1 MAQERET
8 EAPAKTIRL
17 CTDIREIAAADWDA
31 CAGSDN
37 PFLSHAFLAALEESG
52 CTVPRAGWAPH
63 HLLLQDADGS
73 LLAAVPAYLK
83 GNSFGEYVFD
93 HSWAHAY
100 ERAGGDYYP
109 KLQVCVPFTPATG
122 PRLLVRPDQPYAE
135 TVNLLSLGLMEAGR
149 QLQVSSVHVT
159 FPERREWE
167 LMAKAGFLQRTGEQ
181 FHWENRG
188 YADFDAFLADLSS
201 RKRKAIRKE
210 RREALADGIEV
221 LRLTGGDLEPE
232 HWDAFYAFYMDTGGR
247 KWGRPYLNRA
257 FFQQLHETMADRVM
271 LVMARRE
278 GRWIAGAL
286 NLIGGTALYG
296 RNWGCIE
303 HHRFLHFE
311 CCYYQAIEFA
321 IERGLARVE
330 AGAQGEHKLARG
342 YLPKTT
348 YSTHWI
354 ADPGFRQA
362 VAEFLQQERRH
373 VDQEIAWLSQHS
385 PFRIDPDA
393 APPPEEEPE

>member
-1 MAQERET
+1 MKQDRRDDSSAR
-8 EAPAKTIRL
+8 TIRL
-17 CTDIREIAAADWDA
+17 CTDIGDLSPAEWDA
-31 CAGSDN
+31 CAGADN
-37 PFLSHAFLAALEESG
+37 PFLSHAFLAALERSG
-52 CTVPRAGWAPH
+52 CTAPETGWAPH
-63 HLLLQDADGS
+63 HLLLQDPDGS
-73 LLAAVPAYLK
+73 LVGAVPAYLK

-93 HSWAHAY
+93 HSWAHAF

-122 PRLLVRPDQPYAE
+122 PRLLVRPDQPHAE
-135 TVNLLSLGLMEAGR
+135 TANLLSLGLMEAGR
-149 QLQVSSVHVT
+149 QLGISSVHVT
-159 FPERREWE
+159 FAERREWE
-167 LMAKAGFLQRTGEQ
+167 LMAEAGFLQRTGEQ

-188 YADFDAFLADLSS
+188 FASFDAFLAALSS

-210 RREALADGIEV
+210 RREALADDIEIF
-221 LRLTGGDLEPE
+221 RLTGAALETE
-232 HWDAFYAFYMDTGGR
+232 HWDAFYAFYMDTGSR
-247 KWGRPYLNRA
+247 KWGRPYLNRQ
-257 FFQQLHETMADRVM
+257 FFALLHETMADRVM
-271 LVMARRE
+271 LVMARRR

-296 RNWGCIE
+296 RNWGCLE

-311 CCYYQAIEFA
+311 CCYYQAIDFA

-342 YLPKTT
+342 YLPVTT
-348 YSTHWI
+348 YSAHWI

-362 VAEFLQQERRH
+362 VAQFLGQERRQ

-385 PFRIDPDA
+385 PFRIEPE
-393 APPPEEEPE
+393 APPPEEPE